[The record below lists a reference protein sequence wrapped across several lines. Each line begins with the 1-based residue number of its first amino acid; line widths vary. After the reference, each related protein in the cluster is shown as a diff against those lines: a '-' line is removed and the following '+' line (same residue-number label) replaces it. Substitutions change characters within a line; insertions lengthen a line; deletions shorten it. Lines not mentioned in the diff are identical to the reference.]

1 MSQEETPSVFVSK
14 KVMCHLL
21 IYKRNIENILKRA
34 ILNYFWLMLQYL
46 FSCIRKEFLCRE
58 KNVFFITAKTY
69 FSFLYI
75 VCVRNPKRAIDC
87 MVTSM
92 WPVPAVPCMIL
103 CCRSLHSSQPHPV
116 LLTHWGFQTPAPAN
130 QGLCLRSPLHSS
142 CAGKRS

>member
-46 FSCIRKEFLCRE
+46 FSCIRKDSFVEK
-58 KNVFFITAKTY
+58 KNVFFINAKTY

-75 VCVRNPKRAIDC
+75 VHVRYP
-87 MVTSM
+87 
-92 WPVPAVPCMIL
+92 
-103 CCRSLHSSQPHPV
+103 
-116 LLTHWGFQTPAPAN
+116 
-130 QGLCLRSPLHSS
+130 
-142 CAGKRS
+142 

>member
-46 FSCIRKEFLCRE
+46 FSCIREDSFVE

-75 VCVRNPKRAIDC
+75 VLVRNP
-87 MVTSM
+87 
-92 WPVPAVPCMIL
+92 
-103 CCRSLHSSQPHPV
+103 
-116 LLTHWGFQTPAPAN
+116 
-130 QGLCLRSPLHSS
+130 
-142 CAGKRS
+142 

>member
-46 FSCIRKEFLCRE
+46 FSCIRKDSFVEKK

-75 VCVRNPKRAIDC
+75 VHVHNP
-87 MVTSM
+87 
-92 WPVPAVPCMIL
+92 
-103 CCRSLHSSQPHPV
+103 
-116 LLTHWGFQTPAPAN
+116 
-130 QGLCLRSPLHSS
+130 
-142 CAGKRS
+142 